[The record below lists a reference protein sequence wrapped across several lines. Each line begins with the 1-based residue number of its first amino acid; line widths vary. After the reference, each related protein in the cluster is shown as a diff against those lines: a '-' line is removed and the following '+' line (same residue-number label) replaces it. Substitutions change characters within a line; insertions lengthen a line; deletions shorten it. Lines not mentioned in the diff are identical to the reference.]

1 MNLYEL
7 PGRLINPE
15 SIVLVNTD
23 NEQGYIL
30 HTANGGEYHLTAEQ
44 TEALKKL
51 VGKESK
57 NPETTDK
64 GESAGEKEAKDSK
77 DKSGK

>member
-15 SIVLVNTD
+15 SIVLIDTI
-23 NEQGYIL
+23 NEQGYIV

-51 VGKESK
+51 VGKGK
-57 NPETTDK
+57 DPETT
-64 GESAGEKEAKDSK
+64 ETTGEKEAKDSK

>member
-15 SIVLVNTD
+15 SIVLINTE

-30 HTANGGEYHLTAEQ
+30 HTTGGGEYHLTAEQ

-51 VGKESK
+51 VVKDSK
-57 NPETTDK
+57 APETTSEGQDKDKDK
-64 GESAGEKEAKDSK
+64 GK
-77 DKSGK
+77 